1 MRCAGVSVLTSCM
14 LYYLPAHVR
23 VMSAF
28 RKDAGDKKA
37 AARRLRKVY
46 LRTRV
51 PVNRLPEEDGEEAN
65 GLLERDNAYGQM
77 IAYLVN
83 QTRDSAEK
91 PHAMTIHPS
100 CCSRNRSFG
109 ATKPAANFQD
119 SPKVWRECPIGT
131 QFCG

>member
-1 MRCAGVSVLTSCM
+1 M
-14 LYYLPAHVR
+14 LYNLPADVR

-28 RKDAGDKKA
+28 RETWATKKA
-37 AARRLRKVY
+37 AARRLWKVY

-51 PVNRLPEEDGEEAN
+51 PVNRLPQEDGEEAN
-65 GLLERDNAYGQM
+65 GLLERDNACSQM

-100 CCSRNRSFG
+100 RLCANRSFG
-109 ATKPAANFQD
+109 ATKPATNFQD
-119 SPKVWRECPIGT
+119 DPKV
-131 QFCG
+131 